1 MTPYTQSADTTSTK
15 HHIIVFSIVFNAVK
29 RAASLHTEQ
38 CCVVLRSGECGCK
51 VCCVFHRHREEGWEA
66 NVYACLPIKQHKA
79 TLRLAEQTNHD
90 RIKVPPFSHSIAP
103 QTAAP
108 VPTEICFPPNISSLV
123 AFCSHLLFPL
133 TPPHSLKR
141 WHRAAPKRIAFLF
154 VLLAARW
161 KVLESFMAGHKAH
174 FLPPSQ
180 KKENKTAISFQQP
193 SVD

>member
-1 MTPYTQSADTTSTK
+1 MQTNVPLLYTPSSAVLCCGLGNVNARSATFSTGTMRK
-15 HHIIVFSIVFNAVK
+15 DGK
-29 RAASLHTEQ
+29 PT
-38 CCVVLRSGECGCK
+38 C
-51 VCCVFHRHREEGWEA
+51 
-66 NVYACLPIKQHKA
+66 ACLPIKQHKA

-90 RIKVPPFSHSIAP
+90 RIKVPPFSHSIAT
-103 QTAAP
+103 QTPAP

-141 WHRAAPKRIAFLF
+141 WHRAAPKQIVFFICAFSRPAESIRF
-154 VLLAARW
+154 FYGRARGTLS
-161 KVLESFMAGHKAH
+161 KKKA
-174 FLPPSQ
+174 